1 METFPVY
8 KSIKNPSSNNTSS
21 NNTFVIFSLVI
32 AVRKKSL
39 RSFS

>member
-8 KSIKNPSSNNTSS
+8 KSIKNPSS

-39 RSFS
+39 LSFS